1 MSRHQLVV
9 SVTLCFVLY
18 MARSQT
24 TAPLQIGAF
33 NIQVFGVSKMSNSWV
48 VSYLI
53 PILQR
58 YDIVLIQEIRDSTN
72 ASIYNLLS
80 AVNNGTNTYSL
91 VLSDRLGRT
100 SSKEQYAYMYNNA
113 LVSVINT
120 FQFNDTQNWFE
131 RPPYT
136 AVFAV
141 KNSLTIVPLVGCHI
155 SPSTAVTEIDKLLDV
170 YQGFV
175 KQPWYNNII
184 LMGDFNADCSYVPA
198 SQWQNIRFKQVPY
211 SSQFTFVVPD
221 GSDTTVSTNV
231 CAYDRFVMNSTVAAK
246 RVVPRGAPTSG
257 YVYHFP
263 LVYNMN
269 LTDAAKISDHVPI
282 EMTFMYDVNSSP
294 TPSPTPTATTN
305 SASDRK
311 LVPTVTLLISL
322 LAVVLLG

>member
-1 MSRHQLVV
+1 MSKKGKKKQEEDLPPLP
-9 SVTLCFVLY
+9 SQPQQSDPNTLIIGGTVFNVKH
-18 MARSQT
+18 AKTKKGPKST
-24 TAPLQIGAF
+24 PSKEKTAPITSQGTLLKPGRHECNCEGTKHAVLTNCLTCGKIVCEQEGYGPCHF
-33 NIQVFGVSKMSNSWV
+33 CEQHV
-48 VSYLI
+48 V
-53 PILQR
+53 PPP
-58 YDIVLIQEIRDSTN
+58 
-72 ASIYNLLS
+72 
-80 AVNNGTNTYSL
+80 
-91 VLSDRLGRT
+91 
-100 SSKEQYAYMYNNA
+100 MY
-113 LVSVINT
+113 
-120 FQFNDTQNWFE
+120 
-131 RPPYT
+131 
-136 AVFAV
+136 
-141 KNSLTIVPLVGCHI
+141 K
-155 SPSTAVTEIDKLLDV
+155 
-170 YQGFV
+170 
-175 KQPWYNNII
+175 NII